1 MSAASRAKS
10 LRRALAPLLLAG
22 ALSLLPRAGGDGASC
37 SASGV
42 CGGDNDFGMSSLEP
56 PLDALD
62 VHDAHDDGHAHG
74 HSHSREEAHDHAHA
88 HAHAHAHTH
97 AHSHAHAH
105 EHGAHV
111 VSPLSSH
118 SSSSSSSAPPSPAA
132 SLSALPLPHHPATA
146 VLMTLGSGLTAVLGG
161 LIVVCLGVPSDRALG
176 HMLSF
181 AAGVMLYISY
191 ADILL
196 HSVADL
202 DALAEEGA
210 LAAFG
215 HPPAAAGHDDH
226 GHDHGTGHGH
236 SHGPGSLYANAFLFA
251 GCLFY
256 LAVSA
261 LLALLPGGADAHG
274 HGHSHDAH
282 AHAHAHGAAGEEGEC
297 AAAEAAELA
306 GAAAER
312 APLLAAPSLPLPSSA
327 VAGGSLATAGEPS
340 PTAGAAA
347 AAAPA
352 AKERPLAAAAAVAKP
367 AAASAL
373 RVSADRRGLLLTGL
387 SAAVGIAAHN
397 LPEGLVVY
405 NHTIG
410 GICAV
415 EAGAPPLQWWQL
427 PADPA
432 RCLSRGVAMTLAIA
446 LHNIPEGMAVAAPV
460 FAATG
465 SWARAMQYCV
475 LSSLG
480 EPLAAV
486 LFGLVFSGGLTR
498 LAMACVNAFTA
509 GIMVALCIA
518 ELMPEAAR
526 RAGGPQAAL
535 SNLAGQALMCGSI
548 LLMRSAGVH

>member
-1 MSAASRAKS
+1 M
-10 LRRALAPLLLAG
+10 RRAVWPLALLAL
-22 ALSLLPRAGGDGASC
+22 ALLPRAGGDVASC
-37 SASGV
+37 SVSGG
-42 CGGDNDFGMSSLEP
+42 CEGGDNDFGMSSLEP
-56 PLDALD
+56 PPGHLDE
-62 VHDAHDDGHAHG
+62 H
-74 HSHSREEAHDHAHA
+74 AHDHAHD
-88 HAHAHAHTH
+88 H
-97 AHSHAHAH
+97 AHSHSH
-105 EHGAHV
+105 EHAPF
-111 VSPLSSH
+111 SAL
-118 SSSSSSSAPPSPAA
+118 SSSSSSSASA
-132 SLSALPLPHHPATA
+132 ALPLPPRHPATA

-161 LIVVCLGVPSDRALG
+161 LLVVCLGVPSDRTLG

-202 DALAEEGA
+202 DALAAEGA

-215 HPPAAAGHDDH
+215 HPADAAAGHDHGGH
-226 GHDHGTGHGH
+226 GHDHGDAGHGGAGHGH

-256 LAVSA
+256 LAVSTV
-261 LLALLPGGADAHG
+261 LAMMPGGADAHG
-274 HGHSHDAH
+274 HGHSHAH
-282 AHAHAHGAAGEEGEC
+282 AAHAHGGAAEGE
-297 AAAEAAELA
+297 
-306 GAAAER
+306 GACD
-312 APLLAAPSLPLPSSA
+312 
-327 VAGGSLATAGEPS
+327 
-340 PTAGAAA
+340 
-347 AAAPA
+347 AAPA
-352 AKERPLAAAAAVAKP
+352 ASAAKR
-367 AAASAL
+367 AAASIGASAAEPA
-373 RVSADRRGLLLTGL
+373 RVAADRRGLLLTGL

-410 GICAV
+410 GICAL
-415 EAGAPPLQWWQL
+415 EAGAAPLQWWQL

-460 FAATG
+460 YAATG
-465 SWARAMQYCV
+465 SRLRAMQYCA

-509 GIMVALCIA
+509 GIMVALCLA

-526 RAGGPQAAL
+526 LAGGPQAAL